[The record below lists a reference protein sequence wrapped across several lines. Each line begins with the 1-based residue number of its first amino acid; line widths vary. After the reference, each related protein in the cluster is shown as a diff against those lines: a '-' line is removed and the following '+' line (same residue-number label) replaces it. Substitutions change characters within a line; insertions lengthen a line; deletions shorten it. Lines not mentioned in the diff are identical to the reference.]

1 MFRNIFVSLLI
12 FFVTFNAVSY
22 LRETQMLSGDE
33 LKINHINNEQH
44 KPFYLSTLMDDP
56 LHLQA
61 NGKVTILYFFA
72 PWCKICHIS
81 IDNLEDFYLE
91 NENVEVIAVALDY
104 ENKSEITEFSK
115 DHQLTFPI
123 ALGNA
128 AVKKTFKISGYP
140 SYYILD
146 GDNNIISK
154 SMGYTSK
161 WGLYLR
167 TFFEL

>member
-22 LRETQMLSGDE
+22 LRETKMLSGDD
-33 LKINHINNEQH
+33 LKQSILNTANQ

-61 NGKVTILYFFA
+61 NGKVTIVYFFA
-72 PWCKICHIS
+72 PWCKICHVS
-81 IDNLEDFYLE
+81 IDNLQEFYLAHQ
-91 NENVEVIAVALDY
+91 NVEVIAVALDY
-104 ENKSEITEFSK
+104 QHKDEIVEFSK

-128 AVKKTFKISGYP
+128 AVKETFKISGYP

-146 GDNNIISK
+146 ADNNIVGK
-154 SMGYTSK
+154 SMGYSSK
-161 WGLYLR
+161 FGLYLR
-167 TFFEL
+167 TLSVL